1 MERES
6 VQGETRA
13 LRVRREN
20 SRRGNSVTR
29 ITGAGITDA
38 GFASQDTS
46 NARSAFKSRRE
57 ENADADKGSASR

>member
-1 MERES
+1 MCS
-6 VQGETRA
+6 GGTRV

-20 SRRGNSVTR
+20 SRRGNSVAR

-38 GFASQDTS
+38 GFASQDAS

-57 ENADADKGSASR
+57 ENADADEGSASR